1 MKRTMKGL
9 LIAAALST
17 TLIAGGCQ
25 SADVVKT
32 IADAVESETG
42 HSTEETTTE
51 AETTETEESE
61 EPETESAEESPDAAA
76 ETQEG
81 SAEALSQEEIELEAG
96 ANMDEAPEIPLE
108 TVILGQVD
116 SRGNG
121 GWSLWYAF
129 TTGDPSTYEI
139 ALGKDSEN
147 LTLNLID
154 IKGNELYTQKAN
166 SGGFTTFID
175 IELKPFTKYYLQLTT
190 ENWKGADYSLSI
202 SPIDADAV
210 SLDTTAT
217 ILTDEKT
224 ADTDNAI
231 SFGATEKSTVT
242 DTTDIRGGTNMNDAV
257 LLPLE
262 TRLYGTYKNSQAMW
276 FAFTTTS
283 TENATYRLTTVNK
296 TKGSKRLYAAVY
308 NENGDRLGD
317 WTADEG
323 GGFSTKD
330 FKLDPNTVYYFY
342 VSGKDNHKD
351 TINYMLIIR
360 EANKQTTAYQTTDSF
375 SEARGLSGALEGT
388 IYPAFNADD
397 AALLPLNL
405 QFSGKVQDASN
416 SWFAFTTN
424 SAENATYSFSAVN
437 MSTGTKNLII
447 GIYDQYGTKIGDW
460 SASQDGKTSTKEYRL
475 DPSTTYYLLF
485 HCKDWG
491 NDTISYTFI
500 INAPEDETPEALAI
514 GETAEDALVFETP
527 FELNET
533 QVMFVANEATFI
545 NENAAKAAVAP
556 VAEAILA
563 HPDHSILIAGTT
575 ATDGSQ
581 ESCVE
586 LSNRRAEAVKNLL
599 VAEYGVP
606 ESQIQTIGLG
616 YVADPF
622 ERGQDREIAGD
633 ITSKFIESEGAKNR
647 RVVIMDVD
655 SVVAQEILA
664 AN

>member
-1 MKRTMKGL
+1 MKRTINGL
-9 LIAAALST
+9 LLTAALST
-17 TLIAGGCQ
+17 ALMLGGCQ
-25 SADVVKT
+25 SSDVVKT
-32 IADAVESETG
+32 VAG
-42 HSTEETTTE
+42 TTTVE
-51 AETTETEESE
+51 NENSAEESTTETETSEARESE
-61 EPETESAEESPDAAA
+61 EPETDSEKESPDTTEESP
-76 ETQEG
+76 EST
-81 SAEALSQEEIELEAG
+81 AEAPSQEEIELEAG

-121 GWSLWYAF
+121 GWILWYTF
-129 TTGDPSTYEI
+129 TTGDTSTYEI

-147 LTLNLID
+147 LTLYLID
-154 IKGNELYTQKAN
+154 IKGNELYSQKAN

-175 IELKPFTKYYLQLTT
+175 VELEPSTKYYLRLTT

-202 SPIDADAV
+202 SPIDADAISADAAAAV
-210 SLDTTAT
+210 IAG
-217 ILTDEKT
+217 KNT
-224 ADTDNAI
+224 ADTGNAI

-262 TRLYGTYKNSQAMW
+262 TRLYGTYKNSEAMW

-283 TENATYRLTTVNK
+283 TENATYRLTAVNK
-296 TKGSKRLYAAVY
+296 TKGSKKLYAAVY

-342 VSGKDNHKD
+342 VNGKDNHKD

-360 EANKQTTAYQTTDSF
+360 EADKPTTAYQTTDSF

-447 GIYDQYGTKIGDW
+447 GIYDQYGTRIGDW
-460 SASQDGKTSTKEYRL
+460 SAGQDGKTSTKEYRL
-475 DPSTTYYLLF
+475 DPLTTYYLLF

-491 NDTISYTFI
+491 SDTINYTFI
-500 INAPEDETPEALAI
+500 INAPEDETLEAVTI
-514 GETAEDALVFETP
+514 GETTEDALVFETP

-533 QVMFVANEATFI
+533 QVMFVKNEAAFI
-545 NENAAKAAVAP
+545 NEAAAKAAVAP

-575 ATDGSQ
+575 ATDGSH
-581 ESCVE
+581 ESCLE
-586 LSNRRAEAVKNLL
+586 LSNHRAEAVKNLL

-616 YVADPF
+616 YAVDPF

-647 RVVIMDVD
+647 RVVIMDLE
-655 SVVAQEILA
+655 SAIAQEILA

>member
-1 MKRTMKGL
+1 MKRTIKGL
-9 LIAAALST
+9 LLTAALST
-17 TLIAGGCQ
+17 ALMLGGCQ
-25 SADVVKT
+25 SSEVVKT
-32 IADAVESETG
+32 IADTATAADENSSEES
-42 HSTEETTTE
+42 
-51 AETTETEESE
+51 TTETETSELKESE
-61 EPETESAEESPDAAA
+61 EPETDSEKESPDTTE
-76 ETQEG
+76 ETQE
-81 SAEALSQEEIELEAG
+81 STAEAPSQEEIELEAG
-96 ANMDEAPEIPLE
+96 ANMGEAPEIPLE

-121 GWSLWYAF
+121 GWILWYTF
-129 TTGDPSTYEI
+129 TTGDTSTYEI

-147 LTLNLID
+147 LTLYLID
-154 IKGNELYTQKAN
+154 IKGNELYSQKAN

-175 IELKPFTKYYLQLTT
+175 VELEPSTKYYLRLTT

-202 SPIDADAV
+202 SPIDADAISADAAAAV
-210 SLDTTAT
+210 IAGGNA
-217 ILTDEKT
+217 
-224 ADTDNAI
+224 ADTGNAI

-262 TRLYGTYKNSQAMW
+262 TRLYGTYKNSEAMW

-283 TENATYRLTTVNK
+283 TENATYRLTAVNK
-296 TKGSKRLYAAVY
+296 TKGSKKLYAAVY

-317 WTADEG
+317 WTAYVG

-330 FKLDPNTVYYFY
+330 EKLDPNTVYYFY
-342 VSGKDNHKD
+342 VNGKDNHKD

-405 QFSGKVQDASN
+405 QFSGKVQDAGN

-460 SASQDGKTSTKEYRL
+460 SAGQDGKTSTKEYRL
-475 DPSTTYYLLF
+475 DPLTTYYLLF

-491 NDTISYTFI
+491 SDTINYTFI
-500 INAPEDETPEALAI
+500 INAPEDESLEAVTI
-514 GETAEDALVFETP
+514 GETTEDALVFETP

-533 QVMFVANEATFI
+533 QVMFVANEAAFI
-545 NENAAKAAVAP
+545 NEAAAKAAVAP

-581 ESCVE
+581 ESCVD
-586 LSNRRAEAVKNLL
+586 LSNRRADAVKNLL

-616 YVADPF
+616 YAADPF

-655 SVVAQEILA
+655 SAIAQEILA